1 MMDPVEAAGVFSH
14 LANILS
20 GTTDQFM
27 PSADDPEFIQYLQ
40 SCSSVGRDK
49 EIQSSGLCKLPAP
62 LCHVEVDLKIRKNYW
77 FDPFERTNLI
87 ANCKIQRL

>member
-49 EIQSSGLCKLPAP
+49 E
-62 LCHVEVDLKIRKNYW
+62 
-77 FDPFERTNLI
+77 
-87 ANCKIQRL
+87 